1 MPYSRLMLRFAS
13 LLAIALLCFACA
25 KEKEGDFVNATSV
38 TIPADESTPEERERI
53 NATLDEIEALAGQLA
68 RPQSFRSLP
77 VIVTTESMA
86 DSHRAGACYFENGR
100 GKFIL
105 VNRVVLRQE
114 ERLRTIGLEST
125 LFRVLLHEIG
135 HCYLGREHL
144 EEKISQKG
152 RRLRF
157 APDRHDRRPVF
168 EEFNV
173 SSMESKTLLMP
184 LALKKYYVAEILG
197 LYRARSLDELAAY
210 AGAEAE

>member
-1 MPYSRLMLRFAS
+1 MPLPRLSLRLATALALS
-13 LLAIALLCFACA
+13 LLCLACA
-25 KEKEGDFVNATSV
+25 KEREGDFVSAASV
-38 TIPADESTPEERERI
+38 TVPADEATPEERERI

-86 DSHRAGACYFENGR
+86 ESHRAGACYFENGR

-114 ERLRTIGLEST
+114 ERLRTVGLEST

-135 HCYLGREHL
+135 HCYFGREHL

-157 APDRHDRRPVF
+157 APDRQERRPVF

-173 SSMESKTLLMP
+173 SSMESKTLLIP

-197 LYRARSLDELAAY
+197 LFRARSLEDLAAY
-210 AGAEAE
+210 TGAVAE